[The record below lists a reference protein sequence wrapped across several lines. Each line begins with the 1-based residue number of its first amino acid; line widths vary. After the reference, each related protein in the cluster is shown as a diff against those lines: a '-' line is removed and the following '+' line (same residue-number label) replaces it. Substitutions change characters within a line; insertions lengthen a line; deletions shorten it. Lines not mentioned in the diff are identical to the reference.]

1 MQHGTFGPSCLRRKV
16 HQYKCTNTRWR
27 DRHNGRRAAKGDGMA
42 QEQATGGVMSPQHL
56 AHLRA
61 ALYGQRVVTNRDVA
75 VLLEAYDDLAL
86 RLAEAM
92 RSGATFERARAA

>member
-1 MQHGTFGPSCLRRKV
+1 MT
-16 HQYKCTNTRWR
+16 
-27 DRHNGRRAAKGDGMA
+27 

-61 ALYGQRVVTNRDVA
+61 ALYGQRVVTNRDVS

-86 RLAEAM
+86 RLARAVG
-92 RSGATFERARAA
+92 SGVAIERARAA